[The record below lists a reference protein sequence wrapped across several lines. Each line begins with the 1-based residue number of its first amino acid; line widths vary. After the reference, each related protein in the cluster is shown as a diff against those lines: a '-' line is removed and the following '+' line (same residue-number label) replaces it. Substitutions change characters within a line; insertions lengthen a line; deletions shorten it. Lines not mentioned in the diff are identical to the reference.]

1 MDNPTQ
7 PTQQARGLRAFGAAL
22 QRRAVLV
29 WLVFLL
35 ACAGTI
41 ARAHFSTDLSAFLP
55 RSPSAGQRVLVDQLR
70 DGLVSRL
77 ILVAIEGGDP
87 ATRAQLSRQVAA
99 TLRADPQFAAV
110 HNGEAVNDARDQQFV
125 FMHRY
130 ALSPAV
136 TPQRFTAAGLHE
148 ALGESL
154 DLLSSSAGLVAKDLL
169 PRDPTGE
176 VAALVGELDS
186 AAQPQSLDGVWASR
200 DGTRAVLVAQTTA
213 AGSDTDAQAR
223 AIDAVR
229 RAFDAA
235 THAPANA
242 ASASAS
248 ASPYR
253 LEMTG
258 PGVFSVDTRD
268 AIRHDVER
276 ISVLSLVLIVALLLT
291 LYRSPR
297 TLALGLVPVL
307 SGVAAGVAAVSL
319 AFGTVQGLTLG
330 FGTTLIGEAVDY
342 SIYLFVQSG
351 DARPDP
357 RSRDTLRAWVA
368 AYWPTI
374 RLGVLTSVC
383 GFASMLF
390 SGFPGLVQ
398 LGAYSIAGL
407 VTAALVTRF
416 VLPRLQGGAVA
427 IRDVS
432 RVGAWLASAAQA
444 APRLR
449 RPLAALA
456 LAAVAVLALHRDD
469 LWSREL
475 ASLSPVPAASQA
487 LDTRLRADVGA
498 PDVRYLVEIPAASE
512 QAALEG
518 AEKIGAQLQ
527 PLVDQG
533 VLAGFE
539 SPARYLP
546 SDAAQRARAA
556 SLPDAA
562 ELASRMREA
571 VADQPISIK
580 PEVFAPFI
588 ADVETARKAPLIT
601 RADLRG
607 TSMALAVDALLT
619 ERDGRWSA
627 MLALRAPAGA
637 AGATSTQGA
646 TSTEGAT
653 SIEGATS
660 TDGAAATQAAQVASG
675 GAAGPGTQA
684 NNAANPSRNGTTA
697 SGPSL
702 DTAPISAA
710 VARAGVPGALFV
722 DLKAEADRLYVNY
735 VHEDIRLSLAGFAAI
750 AVLLTL
756 ALRSPLR
763 AARALAPLVAAVLV
777 VAAGFALAGVPM
789 TILHLVGML
798 LIVAVGSNYALFFCK
813 PEGGGVG
820 EKAGAPGITPQTLV
834 SLLVANLATV
844 AGFGLLALSHV
855 PLLETFGLTVGPG
868 AMLALAFAAILAPQA
883 PRAAHASATE
893 AALPRSEG
901 GRA

>member
-1 MDNPTQ
+1 MDDRTPPASRQ
-7 PTQQARGLRAFGAAL
+7 QQARGLRALAQAL
-22 QRRAVLV
+22 QRHAVLA
-29 WLVFLL
+29 WLLFLI
-35 ACAGTI
+35 ACAGII
-41 ARAHFSTDLSAFLP
+41 ARTHFSTDLSAFLP

-70 DGLVSRL
+70 DGVISRL
-77 ILVAIEGGDP
+77 ILVSIAGGGPNGSSDGGD
-87 ATRAQLSRQVAA
+87 AAARAQLSRQVAA
-99 TLRADPQFAAV
+99 RLRADPRFAAV

-125 FMHRY
+125 FTHRY

-136 TPQRFTAAGLHE
+136 TPQRFTAEGLHA

-169 PRDPTGE
+169 PHDPTGE

-186 AAQPQSLDGVWASR
+186 AAQPASRDGVWASR

-213 AGSDTDAQAR
+213 AGSDTDAQAS
-223 AIDAVR
+223 AIDAIR
-229 RAFDAA
+229 SAFDAA
-235 THAPANA
+235 TRTLPKT
-242 ASASAS
+242 SAST
-248 ASPYR
+248 YR

-268 AIRHDVER
+268 AIRHDVQR
-276 ISVLSLVLIVALLLT
+276 ISALSLVLIVALLLT

-307 SGVAAGVAAVSL
+307 SGVAAGIAAVSL

-342 SIYLFVQSG
+342 SIYLFVQSAETRSG
-351 DARPDP
+351 P
-357 RSRDTLRAWVA
+357 RSRSHDTSLRAWVA

-416 VLPRLQGGAVA
+416 VLPRLQGGAVT

-432 RVGAWLASAAQA
+432 RVGGWLASAAQA

-449 RPLAALA
+449 WPLLALT
-456 LAAVAVLALHRDD
+456 LAAVAVLAVHRDD

-487 LDTRLRADVGA
+487 LDARLRADVGA

-527 PLVDQG
+527 PLVDKG
-533 VLAGFE
+533 VLGGFE

-546 SDAAQRARAA
+546 SDATQRARLA

-562 ELASRMREA
+562 TLATRMREA
-571 VADQPISIK
+571 VADQPVSVK
-580 PEVFAPFI
+580 PEVFAPFL
-588 ADVETARKAPLIT
+588 ADAEAARNAPLIT

-619 ERDGRWSA
+619 ERTDRDGRWSA
-627 MLALRAPAGA
+627 MLALRAP
-637 AGATSTQGA
+637 
-646 TSTEGAT
+646 E
-653 SIEGATS
+653 
-660 TDGAAATQAAQVASG
+660 GAAARASG
-675 GAAGPGTQA
+675 
-684 NNAANPSRNGTTA
+684 S
-697 SGPSL
+697 SL

-735 VHEDIRLSLAGFAAI
+735 VHEDIRLSLAGFVAI
-750 AVLLTL
+750 AVLLAI

-763 AARALAPLVAAVLV
+763 AAHALAPLVAAVLV
-777 VAAGFALAGVPM
+777 VGAGFALAGVPM

-813 PEGGGVG
+813 PE
-820 EKAGAPGITPQTLV
+820 AGAANEPANAPHITPQTLV

-844 AGFGLLALSHV
+844 AGFGLLALSRV

-868 AMLALAFAAILAPQA
+868 AMLALAFAAILAP
-883 PRAAHASATE
+883 RAHVTARPGHKEHRT
-893 AALPRSEG
+893 
-901 GRA
+901 